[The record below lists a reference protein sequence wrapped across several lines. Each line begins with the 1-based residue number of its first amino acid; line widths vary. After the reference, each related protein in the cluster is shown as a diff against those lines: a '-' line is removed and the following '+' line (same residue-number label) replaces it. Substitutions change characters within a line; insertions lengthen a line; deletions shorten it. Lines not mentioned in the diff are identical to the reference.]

1 MKRKSTVLL
10 VGWNPDVVDYSKWPG
25 LTPEKLKAALEA
37 DRAKFEA
44 LGYDAELGLI
54 DSAET
59 SDLTLRK
66 LLKTK
71 RRDCVL
77 IGAGVR
83 TIPAYLQTFER
94 LLNTFH
100 ECAPNAKLCFNSGPF
115 DSVDAVQRWVSP
127 SSTNA

>member
-83 TIPAYLQTFER
+83 TIPEYLQTFER

>member
-83 TIPAYLQTFER
+83 TIPEYLQTLER

>member
-1 MKRKSTVLL
+1 MTEKRAVLL

-25 LTPEKLKAALEA
+25 LTPGKLREGLEG
-37 DRAKFEA
+37 DRAKLEA

-59 SDLTLRK
+59 ADRVLRR
-66 LLKTK
+66 LLMEKK
-71 RRDCVL
+71 RDCVL

-83 TIPAYLQTFER
+83 TIPDYLHLFEA

-100 ECAPNAKLCFNSGPF
+100 ECAPKAKICFNSGPF
-115 DSVDAVQRWVSP
+115 DAVDAVQRWMP
-127 SSTNA
+127 AGLARH

>member
-1 MKRKSTVLL
+1 MKRRSTVLL
-10 VGWNPDVVDYSKWPG
+10 VGWNPNVVDYSKWPG
-25 LTPEKLKAALEA
+25 LTSDKLRAALEA
-37 DRAKFEA
+37 DRARFEA

-66 LLKTK
+66 LLTAKQ
-71 RRDCVL
+71 RDCVL

-83 TIPAYLQTFER
+83 TIPDYLQTFER
-94 LLNTFH
+94 LINTFH

-115 DSVDAVQRWVSP
+115 DSVDAVQRWVP
-127 SSTNA
+127 ASSTDA

>member
-1 MKRKSTVLL
+1 MKRRSAVLL

-25 LTPEKLKAALEA
+25 LTPDKLRAALEA

-59 SDLTLRK
+59 ADVTLRT
-66 LLKTK
+66 LLTEK

-83 TIPAYLQTFER
+83 TIPDYLHTFEK
-94 LLNTFH
+94 LINTFH
-100 ECAPNAKLCFNSGPF
+100 ECAPSAKLCFNSGPF
-115 DSVDAVQRWVSP
+115 DSVTAVQRWVP
-127 SSTNA
+127 ASSLDS